1 MAQAQTLLSGKVALV
16 TGAARGLG
24 LHFTEALIAAGAQ
37 VAMVARSAEV
47 LAVEA
52 ERLGPAALPTP
63 ADIADPDSVAGAFA
77 AATRA
82 FGGVDILVN
91 NATLN
96 YAHTVEQV
104 TNAELQAEIGVN
116 ILGAIYCMREAVPLM
131 RARGGGDIVN
141 VSSES
146 VTRPFPFLSI
156 YAACKA
162 AIENLTIGMREEVRR
177 DGIRVTTLRSG
188 TVASGGAFMQGTDP
202 ERIEQFRAAAD
213 AGGFTHGV
221 GQPISPKV
229 AAKALVDLV
238 TLPREAHIDL
248 IAVRAI

>member
-1 MAQAQTLLSGKVALV
+1 VAQAGSLLSGKVALV

-37 VAMVARSAEV
+37 VVMVARSADA
-47 LAVEA
+47 LRAEA
-52 ERLGPAALPTP
+52 GRLGPAALAIP
-63 ADIADPDSVAGAFA
+63 ADIADPDSVARAFE
-77 AATRA
+77 ATVAA
-82 FGGVDILVN
+82 FGGLDILVN

-96 YAHTVEQV
+96 YAHTVEQA
-104 TNAELQAEIGVN
+104 TNAELQAEVGVN

-146 VTRPFPFLSI
+146 VTRPFPFLSL

-162 AIENLTIGMREEVRR
+162 AIENLTIGMREEVRA
-177 DGIRVTTLRSG
+177 DGVRVTTLRSG

-202 ERIEQFRAAAD
+202 ERIKQFHAAAD
-213 AGGFTHGV
+213 AGGYTHGV

-238 TLPREAHIDL
+238 TTSREAHIDL
-248 IAVRAI
+248 ITVRAR